1 MTNHKLSVIRHLR
14 NHYNPYNTRLHFPL
28 AVYCYFIPLIL
39 NLFELLVMGAFSIF
53 TRHTNRFILPK
64 IDVKKKKKKI

>member
-14 NHYNPYNTRLHFPL
+14 NHYNPYNTWLHFPL

-64 IDVKKKKKKI
+64 IDVPSTAEKI